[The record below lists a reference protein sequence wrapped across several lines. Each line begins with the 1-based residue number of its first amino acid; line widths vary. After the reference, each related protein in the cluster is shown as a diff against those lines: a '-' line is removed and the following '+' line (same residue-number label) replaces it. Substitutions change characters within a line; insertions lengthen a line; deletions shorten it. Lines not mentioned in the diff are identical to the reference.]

1 MRTTRK
7 SKNGGSRFAFRL
19 RRSNKRRKLSRSSER
34 ELSGWS
40 CFAHF
45 ANNFARSRF
54 GLRFHEQPDLIL
66 GRRSTRIPFAS
77 HSDAIFAQASFKK
90 IGKRGV
96 FTVPNNRGRFLWLKV
111 AVGRARVSLDR
122 VRIGGIFLRFVE
134 SERSG
139 LPNVREQPF
148 RTRQV
153 GKKHAH

>member
-1 MRTTRK
+1 MRTTKRLK
-7 SKNGGSRFAFRL
+7 SGGSRSAFRL

-45 ANNFARSRF
+45 ANNLARSRF

-77 HSDAIFAQASFKK
+77 HSDAIFAQASFEK

-96 FTVPNNRGRFLWLKV
+96 FTAPNNRGRFRRLKV
-111 AVGRARVSLDR
+111 AVCCARVSLDR
-122 VRIGGIFLRFVE
+122 VRIGGISRRFVE
-134 SERSG
+134 RERSG
-139 LPNVREQPF
+139 LPNVRKEPF